1 MKTNL
6 TELIVATL
14 RTAPIVPPVKWNWQ
28 WIQAASLLAVLA
40 LGAGCGGIR
49 GSGSVSPASFFIPG
63 LLKYDAPA
71 PQDSILPATAPGE
84 LFAQK

>member
-1 MKTNL
+1 M

-28 WIQAASLLAVLA
+28 WFQTASLLAILA
-40 LGAGCGGIR
+40 FGAGCGGIR
-49 GSGSVSPASFFIPG
+49 ASGSVSPASFLIPG
-63 LLKYDAPA
+63 LLKNDAPV
-71 PQDSILPATAPGE
+71 PQDSILPAPTPGK